1 LDHSEQQHA
10 QKTEPSFEPGTA
22 APPDMPA
29 WRDEP
34 AAPGAL
40 QRWGRRIVFLGVAL
54 LAMAA
59 AGGLTL
65 LGLDLYETH
74 GSMEVVA
81 ANAPAQ
87 PPAALV
93 LPERRSAGL
102 PPLVLLPQDAKAAP
116 KQDAAPAVALA
127 AVPAP
132 LIVVPPAPAPVKPKP
147 VKLASHPAVKPQ
159 PAKLAAQPVVKPQPA
174 KLAAQPVVKPK
185 PAKLAAQ
192 PVAKPKPVAAIKKP
206 VLAVKHAPAPLPAK
220 VVAARAKPVKAAPA
234 PAHNLGRDPAFDD
247 PPPAAA
253 DRRCRPGELARECEA
268 RTR

>member
-1 LDHSEQQHA
+1 MTTGGILDHSEQQHA

-22 APPDMPA
+22 APPVAPA
-29 WRDEP
+29 WHNEP
-34 AAPGAL
+34 AAAPSAL

-93 LPERRSAGL
+93 LPERGGASL
-102 PPLVLLPQDAKAAP
+102 PPLVLLPQDPKAAP
-116 KQDAAPAVALA
+116 TKDAPPAVAAA

-147 VKLASHPAVKPQ
+147 VKLAV
-159 PAKLAAQPVVKPQPA
+159 QPVVKEKPV

-185 PAKLAAQ
+185 PVKLAAQ
-192 PVAKPKPVAAIKKP
+192 PVGKPKPVAAIKKP
-206 VLAVKHAPAPLPAK
+206 VVTLKHAPAPLAAK
-220 VVAARAKPVKAAPA
+220 AVAAHARPVKAAPA
-234 PAHNLGRDPAFDD
+234 PARNLGRDPAFDD

>member
-22 APPDMPA
+22 APPVIPD
-29 WRDEP
+29 WRNQP
-34 AAPGAL
+34 AAAPSAL
-40 QRWGRRIVFLGVAL
+40 QRWGRRIAFLGVAV

-87 PPAALV
+87 PSAALA
-93 LPERRSAGL
+93 LPERPGASL

-116 KQDAAPAVALA
+116 KKDGPPAVAAA

-132 LIVVPPAPAPVKPKP
+132 LIVVPPAPAPLPVKAPVKAKP
-147 VKLASHPAVKPQ
+147 VKLAAQPEVKP
-159 PAKLAAQPVVKPQPA
+159 KPA

-192 PVAKPKPVAAIKKP
+192 PVVKPKPVAVIKKP
-206 VLAVKHAPAPLPAK
+206 VVAAKHTPAPLPAK

-234 PAHNLGRDPAFDD
+234 PARNLGRDPAFDD
-247 PPPAAA
+247 PPPAAP

>member
-1 LDHSEQQHA
+1 LDHSEHQHA

-22 APPDMPA
+22 AAPGMPD
-29 WRDEP
+29 WRHQP
-34 AAPGAL
+34 AAAPSAA

-87 PPAALV
+87 PPSGPLT
-93 LPERRSAGL
+93 LPERRGASL
-102 PPLVLLPQDAKAAP
+102 PPLVLLPQDAKAAL
-116 KQDAAPAVALA
+116 KKDAPPAVA

-132 LIVVPPAPAPVKPKP
+132 LIVVPPAPAPLPVKAPVKPKP
-147 VKLASHPAVKPQ
+147 VKLA
-159 PAKLAAQPVVKPQPA
+159 AQPVVKEKPA
-174 KLAAQPVVKPK
+174 KPAAQPVVKPK
-185 PAKLAAQ
+185 PVKLAAQ
-192 PVAKPKPVAAIKKP
+192 PVAKPVAVIKKPVAA
-206 VLAVKHAPAPLPAK
+206 VKRTPASLPAK
-220 VVAARAKPVKAAPA
+220 AAAHAKPVKAAPA
-234 PAHNLGRDPAFDD
+234 RNLGRDPAFDD

-253 DRRCRPGELARECEA
+253 ERSCRPGELARECEA